1 LGKRRLL
8 IQSVANQNVTKNES
22 NIINLKILILAKSK
36 ETYNKKEK
44 EKKRL
49 KQRQE
54 KKEKMEERKAN
65 GGQAKS
71 LDDMMAYLDEDGN
84 ISSTPPDP
92 KRKKVFN
99 AEDMQI
105 SVPKYEAEEGA
116 DGPRNG
122 VVAFFNESKG
132 FGFIN
137 DAQTG
142 ERIFIHINQL
152 TERINENDKVT
163 FEVESG
169 PRGLSAVNVKKI

>member
-1 LGKRRLL
+1 M
-8 IQSVANQNVTKNES
+8 
-22 NIINLKILILAKSK
+22 AKSK

-65 GGQAKS
+65 GGKSKS
-71 LDDMMAYLDEDGN
+71 LDDMMAYIDEDGN

-92 KRKKVFN
+92 KKKKVFN

-105 SVPKYEAEEGA
+105 GVPKFEEGDPA
-116 DGPRNG
+116 DSIRKG
-122 VVAFFNESKG
+122 VVSFFNESKG

-137 DAQTG
+137 DDQSG
-142 ERIFIHINQL
+142 ERIFVHVNQL
-152 TERINENDKVT
+152 TEAISERDKVT
-163 FEVESG
+163 FEVENG
-169 PRGLSAVNVKKI
+169 PRGLSAVNIKKI